1 MKKLRLTI
9 LFVSSFLWLVILSA
23 VIYTIIY
30 YSHRP
35 IMGIS
40 FPVDTTFLDVYFY
53 LSISG
58 VLFSNMLMYFGKIDH
73 LNAFRKSLFI
83 ATTLLPIIT
92 ISFAWLIKLGE
103 GWYWTY
109 IDYFGIFTSGVI
121 NYSQQVILLFVVGG
135 LLLSV
140 ANVYLFSKNK
150 RQMDNK
156 LE

>member
-1 MKKLRLTI
+1 MKKLRLVF
-9 LFVSSFLWLVILSA
+9 LFVCSFLWLVILSA

-58 VLFSNMLMYFGKIDH
+58 VLFSNMFLYFGNIDH

-83 ATTLLPIIT
+83 VTTLLPVIT
-92 ISFAWLIKLGE
+92 ISFAWLIKLGD
-103 GWYWTY
+103 GWFWTY
-109 IDYFGIFTSGVI
+109 IDYFGLFTSGVI
-121 NYSQQVILLFVVGG
+121 NYSQQGVLSFVVGG
-135 LLLSV
+135 LLVSV
-140 ANVYLFSKNK
+140 ANVYLFSKDK
-150 RQMDNK
+150 RRTDNK